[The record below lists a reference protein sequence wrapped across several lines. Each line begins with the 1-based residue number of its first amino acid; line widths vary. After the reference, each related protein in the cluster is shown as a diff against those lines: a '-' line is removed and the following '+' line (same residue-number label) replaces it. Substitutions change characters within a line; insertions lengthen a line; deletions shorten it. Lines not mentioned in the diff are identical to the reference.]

1 MLQSTSASYLLMSS
15 LDGARYNMVNNGEK
29 QLTKAL
35 NLSKY
40 AKLKLNQIP
49 GIRVINHKSNKN
61 IGLDFID
68 ETKLCIN
75 VKGLNITGFRVYDI
89 LYQDFDIQ
97 VELGDLYNILALVSI
112 GTTKD
117 DIDRLIDALE
127 IISKKFKNENILGEL
142 HINQI
147 NPIVKMNPRNAYYG
161 EKESIELED
170 SVNRICG
177 ENIMAY
183 PPGIPII
190 SPGEIITAEILDYIR
205 KLKENNAYL
214 TDMQDKELKKVL
226 VIKEK

>member
-1 MLQSTSASYLLMSS
+1 
-15 LDGARYNMVNNGEK
+15 MVNNGEK

-117 DIDRLIDALE
+117 DIDRFINALE